1 MTNENSELKRIPL
14 VKDTIDNDDIDNLIE
29 WLKTYPRLTKGPE
42 TSAFEEMWSKWIGC
56 KYSVFVNSGS
66 SANLIMLAALI
77 ELYKL
82 RNKSVV
88 VPSLGWATDLAPV
101 MQLGFKPILVDID
114 ASNLA
119 VDVEHLEE
127 IFKTQKPAAML
138 LVSVLGLSPRM
149 GEIVELCKKHGV
161 ILLEDNCESQGTTYN
176 GVKLG
181 NFGLMSSFS
190 TYFGHTMSTI
200 EGGMVC
206 TNDKAVYDM
215 LKQLRSHGWDRDL
228 DSVRQQELRAE
239 WGVDDF
245 SALYTFFVP
254 GFNVRATDLQAI
266 IGMRQLQKVDSMIE
280 QRNKNFQI
288 FKEKLTPYT
297 WFPQEVEDSFTASF
311 CIPIIAS
318 SEEEKDLIVKAL
330 IKNNVECRPL
340 ICGSMGTQPFYI
352 KKYGRVEL
360 PNVTK
365 IDKCGMYIPNH
376 PKLTEEEINRMC
388 ECIIN
393 VVTDNGEIY
402 NEI

>member
-1 MTNENSELKRIPL
+1 MINQEKITL
-14 VKDTIDNDDIDNLIE
+14 VKDTIDNSDIDNLIE
-29 WLKTYPRLTKGPE
+29 WLKTYPRLTQGNRVRE
-42 TSAFEEMWSKWIGC
+42 FEEQWSKWIGC

-66 SANLIMLAALI
+66 SANLLMLAAIL

-82 RNKSVV
+82 RNQYVV

-101 MQLGFKPILVDID
+101 MQLGFKPVLVDID
-114 ASNLA
+114 PENLA
-119 VDVEHLEE
+119 VDINHLEE
-127 IFKTQKPAAML
+127 TFRIYNPGAML
-138 LVSVLGLSPRM
+138 LVSVLGLSPKM
-149 GEIVELCKKHGV
+149 GEIVELCKKYGV
-161 ILLEDNCESQGTTYN
+161 VLLEDNCESQGTKYN
-176 GVKLG
+176 DVKLG

-206 TNDKAVYDM
+206 TNDKEVYDM

-228 DSVRQQELRAE
+228 DSDRQEELRKE

-245 SALYTFFVP
+245 SALYTFYVP
-254 GFNVRATDLQAI
+254 GFNVRSTDLQAI
-266 IGMRQLQKVDSMIE
+266 IGMGQLQKVDDMIT

-288 FKEKLTPYT
+288 FKEKLSPYT
-297 WFPQEVEDSFTASF
+297 WFPKEVEGSYTASF
-311 CIPIIAS
+311 CIPVIAS
-318 SEEEKDLIVKAL
+318 SEEEKQKIVAAL
-330 IKNNVECRPL
+330 IENNVECRPL

-360 PNVTK
+360 PNVSK

-388 ECIIN
+388 DCIIN
-393 VVTDNGEIY
+393 VV
-402 NEI
+402 NENKHE